1 MTNYTRHVGIVV
13 HNLIEARYFWEKIIG
28 FDLHVDAVEKSP
40 YIDELIGIAKPN
52 LRTVKFKD
60 ANGFT
65 IELLEFS
72 NYSSSEKWDG
82 DLKTTGLTHIA
93 LTVKNVE
100 LIVGKLKEKGYE
112 TVSQILN
119 SPDGKVKVVFIE
131 GPEGLMIELVEE
143 LNL

>member
-1 MTNYTRHVGIVV
+1 MPNYTRHIGVVV
-13 HNLIEARYFWEKIIG
+13 HNLNDAIYFWEKLIG

-40 YIDELIGIAKPN
+40 YIDELIGISKPN

-60 ANGFT
+60 AHDFV

-72 NYSSSEKWDG
+72 NYNSGEKWNG
-82 DLKTTGLTHIA
+82 DLKTTGLSHIA
-93 LTVKNVE
+93 LTVENIE
-100 LIVGKLKEKGYE
+100 IIVDRLREKGYE
-112 TVSQILN
+112 SLSQIIN
-119 SPDGKVKVVFIE
+119 SPDGKVKVVFIK

>member
-1 MTNYTRHVGIVV
+1 MTNYTRHIGVVV
-13 HNLIEARYFWEKIIG
+13 HNLNDAIYFWEKLIG

-40 YIDELIGIAKPN
+40 YIDELIGISKPN

-60 ANGFT
+60 AHDFV

-72 NYSSSEKWDG
+72 NYNSGEKWNG

-93 LTVKNVE
+93 LTVENIE
-100 LIVGKLKEKGYE
+100 IIVDRLREKGYE
-112 TVSQILN
+112 SLSQIIN
-119 SPDGKVKVVFIE
+119 SPDGKVKVVFVK

>member
-1 MTNYTRHVGIVV
+1 MPNYTRHIGVVV
-13 HNLIEARYFWEKIIG
+13 HNLNDAIYFWEKLIG

-40 YIDELIGIAKPN
+40 YIDELIGISKPN

-60 ANGFT
+60 AHDFV

-72 NYSSSEKWDG
+72 NYNSDEKWNG

-93 LTVKNVE
+93 LTVENIE
-100 LIVGKLKEKGYE
+100 IIVDRLREKGYE
-112 TVSQILN
+112 SLSQIIN
-119 SPDGKVKVVFIE
+119 SPDGKVKVVFVK